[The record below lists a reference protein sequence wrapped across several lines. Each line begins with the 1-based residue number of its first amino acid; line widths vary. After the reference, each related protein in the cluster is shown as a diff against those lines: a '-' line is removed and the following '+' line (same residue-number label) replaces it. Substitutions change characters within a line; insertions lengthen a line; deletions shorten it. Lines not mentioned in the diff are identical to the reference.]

1 MVVTRATEQAHEL
14 AHSLEALGAEVLLLP
29 TVSFAAVEDSRAL
42 DAALRG
48 LSEFD
53 WILFTSRNAVRFFC
67 RRIGELGLEVA
78 ALQAPRPL
86 VAAVGT
92 ATATAASG
100 EGFRVDTVPTN
111 HSGEALAQE
120 LWGAIG
126 DRKVLLP
133 RSDRA
138 DDRLPNAL
146 REAGAKVT
154 EIVAYR
160 TAAPVSLDPKILQ
173 SIRDAEVD
181 AIVFASPSAFRFLS
195 ECVGAAELAELSNR
209 GAIRGN
215 RSDDSARSAR
225 GRSASGYRSY
235 TNLPPRVWR
244 IRLQSFISA
253 SIQQRGAHDVSRTS
267 SAAPA
272 PHRSASRI
280 RSRNAPHYRRA
291 WFIRC
296 LLAREQTFAPK

>member
-1 MVVTRATEQAHEL
+1 LDAAKKPLAGKRVVVTRATEQAHEL
-14 AHSLEALGAEVLLLP
+14 AHSLIALGAEVLLLP

-48 LSEFD
+48 LAEFD

-67 RRIGELGLEVA
+67 RRIGELGLEAA
-78 ALQAPRPL
+78 ALQVPRPL

-111 HSGEALAQE
+111 HSGEALVRE

-146 REAGAKVT
+146 RKAGATVT
-154 EIVAYR
+154 EIVTYR
-160 TAAPVSLDPKILQ
+160 TSAPVSLDPKVLK

-195 ECVGAAELAELSNR
+195 ECVGSSELSELSNR
-209 GAIRGN
+209 VQFAAIGPTTARALREDGA
-215 RSDDSARSAR
+215 
-225 GRSASGYRSY
+225 
-235 TNLPPRVWR
+235 RVD
-244 IRLQSFISA
+244 IEA
-253 SIQQRGAHDVSRTS
+253 NES
-267 SAAPA
+267 SAAGLA
-272 PHRSASRI
+272 DSIAKFYQRRNSA
-280 RSRNAPHYRRA
+280 
-291 WFIRC
+291 
-296 LLAREQTFAPK
+296 ARHA